1 MQSGGRASR
10 CMHPAWR
17 SHGPMLGCWHHGSW
31 INATVRQAKAP
42 FCRPLRR
49 ASGGL
54 QAHHAPQPV
63 FYGPFTCTVRPLG
76 SRGRKQR
83 SDEAEL

>member
-17 SHGPMLGCWHHGSW
+17 SHGQCWVAGIMDHGSMP
-31 INATVRQAKAP
+31 P